1 MNKLKLLFSFIGLL
15 YAPISLYAFSFS
27 VTQTPETCAGNATLT
42 FAASAVDPAGTIEY
56 FVYKL
61 PDTVVPYATVTSTNL
76 SGLTGGDY
84 LIISKETINNVVTSQ
99 QQQNITILTSVQPLQ
114 FTVISQ
120 NQTCAT
126 TSTIT
131 VNVTSGIALNYEIF
145 FGPVLF
151 PAQTSNTFSN
161 LPVGVYKIRV
171 FDACGI
177 GVVSTFNVMLNPT
190 GLTITNPV
198 FSNTLPASCNTT
210 VATQTITPNSGT
222 VISYP
227 LTVQYI
233 IHPPGGG
240 ADIIYN
246 QVIASGNST
255 SLDISQTI
263 PTFTNQNYNYD
274 ILITDACNAAV
285 STSFLSNNSIS
296 LNALTMNL
304 GCNNDYIRLNV
315 GNFTPPYTL
324 TFNSAPAGFN
334 PVAFNTSYPVFTANS
349 IDFGSISQFVPFGV
363 YSISLVDACGNT
375 ANTTMT
381 IDLLPGDV
389 LSAGINNG
397 CTANSGQI
405 ILSVPLFKVGTV
417 IITAAPAS
425 YPFPLPHDVSA
436 LVNTAGFL
444 VITPVP
450 TGTYI
455 LEVTDTCGTLY
466 PPENVTVPLY
476 VDQGIDY
483 DQRPGCDLGFG
494 SLHLFSNNAKL
505 TAVSITAAPTGFSF
519 PIPYDVSANIIADG
533 NWYMSALPS
542 GSYTFTAVDECG
554 FSNNLTLTVNGYAIT
569 QNTFNVQSN
578 CGTFDLTLNFA
589 SNGNTNQKFWLQKL
603 LDPVAGT
610 WGTPVS
616 STPYVTGT
624 VPSSANSYLLTNN
637 STNYNLNFNGEFRI
651 IRVFSNYLNGSEIN
665 AGTATNINNTCFQV
679 LTSPSF
685 IFDEVLE
692 FLDANR
698 MPCSPGGSLDVILDV
713 NGKLPLHYTIVDKD
727 GVPFFFDNGTS
738 DIFYNLPPAIYTFEV
753 QDDCGNIVNR
763 IFDVNSLVSIVRVTK
778 PNDIVS
784 CNATLTGN
792 ETFDISA
799 QTPII
804 MGTQTP
810 ALYTLNYFENVTD
823 AQNNNN
829 PLTNL
834 ATYNPPNNP
843 QTVYAR
849 LHFNALP
856 NCFEIISFD
865 VFGGQIPSLNL
876 DATYLKCN
884 ANSVTVSAATPNLP
898 STTYSWSDGTIG
910 ADVTVTQL
918 GQTLLTAT
926 ATNSYGLQNI
936 SCTTSQSITV
946 NLSTV
951 PTIDEVKVVDWTT
964 EDNSITVVASNPTW
978 FEYSLNAGAFQ
989 DSNVFDQLPAGVY
1002 NLTIQDKLGC
1012 GKINQEVWILN
1023 YPKFFTPNGDGF
1035 NDFWKINNSELEPN
1049 LKVYLYD
1056 RHGKLI
1062 KYLDA
1067 EASWNGDFIGNQLT
1081 ADDYWFVVI
1090 REDGRE
1096 LKGNFTLKR

>member
-1 MNKLKLLFSFIGLL
+1 MTKLKFLFSVVGMLF
-15 YAPISLYAFSFS
+15 APISLFAFSFS
-27 VTQTPETCAGNATLT
+27 VTPTSETCAGNATLT

-84 LIISKETINNVVTSQ
+84 LIIAKETVNNVVTSQ
-99 QQQNITILTSVQPLQ
+99 QQQNVTITSSVQPLQ
-114 FTVISQ
+114 FTVISL

-177 GVVSTFNVMLNPT
+177 GVVSTFNVLLNPT

-198 FSNTLPASCNTT
+198 FSSTNPASCNTT
-210 VATQTITPNSGT
+210 VATQTITPNTGT

-227 LTVQYI
+227 LTIQYV
-233 IHPPGGG
+233 IHPPGG
-240 ADIIYN
+240 APDIIYN
-246 QVIASGNST
+246 QVINSGNAS
-255 SLDISQTI
+255 SLIISQLI
-263 PTFTNQNYNYD
+263 PTYTNQNYNYD
-274 ILITDACNAAV
+274 LLITDACNAAV
-285 STSFLSNNSIS
+285 SSSFLSNQTIVSTASAI
-296 LNALTMNL
+296 NL
-304 GCNNDYIRLNV
+304 SCNNNYIRLNTT
-315 GNFTPPYTL
+315 NFTPPYTL
-324 TFNSAPAGFN
+324 SFTSAPAGFN
-334 PVAFNTSYPVFTANS
+334 PVLFNAAYPNFSTTIVE
-349 IDFGSISQFVPFGV
+349 FGSNTQFVPLGV
-363 YSISLVDACGNT
+363 YGISLVDACGNS
-375 ANTTMT
+375 ATTTLT
-381 IDLLPGDV
+381 IDLLVGDV

-397 CTANSGQI
+397 CTTNSGQI
-405 ILSVPLFKVGTV
+405 ILSVPLFKADSV

-425 YPFPLPHDVSA
+425 YPFPLPHDVSG
-436 LVNTAGFL
+436 LINTAGFL

-450 TGTYI
+450 TGNYT
-455 LEVTDTCGTLY
+455 LDVSDTCGTTYL
-466 PPENVTVPLY
+466 PENVTVPVY
-476 VDQGIDY
+476 VDKGLDF

-494 SLHLFSNNAKL
+494 SLHLFSLNGKL
-505 TAVSITAAPTGFSF
+505 TSVTITAAPAGFLF
-519 PIPYDVSANIIADG
+519 PIPYLATTHIIASGD
-533 NWYMSALPS
+533 WYMGSLPS
-542 GSYTFTAVDECG
+542 GSYTFDAIDECG
-554 FSNNLTLTVNGYAIT
+554 FANTITLTVNGYLIT
-569 QNTFNVQSN
+569 QNTYNEQSN

-589 SNGNTNQKFWLQKL
+589 SNANTNQKFWLQKL
-603 LDPVAGT
+603 IDPVAGI
-610 WGTPVS
+610 WGNPFTN
-616 STPYVTGT
+616 TPYEAGT
-624 VPSSANSYLLTNN
+624 VPTVVTSYLLTNN

-698 MPCSPGGSLDVILDV
+698 MPCSPSGNLDVVLEV

-738 DIFYNLPPAIYTFEV
+738 DIFYNLPPAIYTFQV

-763 IFDVNSLVSIVRVTK
+763 IFDVNSLVSIVRSTK
-778 PNDIVS
+778 PNDIVT
-784 CNATLTGN
+784 CNAVIIGN
-792 ETFDISA
+792 ETFDISL
-799 QTPII
+799 QTPVI
-804 MGTQTP
+804 MGTQVP
-810 ALYTLNYFENVTD
+810 ALYTLTYHENLAD
-823 AQNNNN
+823 AQNSANALSN
-829 PLTNL
+829 LT
-834 ATYNPPNNP
+834 TYNPPNNP

-856 NCFEIISFD
+856 NCYEITSFE
-865 VFGGQIPSLNL
+865 VFAGKIPALNL

-884 ANSVTVSAATPNLP
+884 ANSITISATTPNLP
-898 STTYSWSDGTIG
+898 STTYSWSDGTVG
-910 ADVTVTQL
+910 SDVTVTQL

-951 PTIDEVKVVDWTT
+951 PTIDEVKVVDWTNA
-964 EDNSITVVASNPTW
+964 ENSITILASDPTW
-978 FEYSLNAGAFQ
+978 YEYALNAGAFQ
-989 DSNVFDQLPAGVY
+989 DSNVFDHLPADVY
-1002 NLTIQDKLGC
+1002 TLTIQDKLGC

-1035 NDFWKINNSELEPN
+1035 NDFWKIKNSELEPN

-1056 RHGKLI
+1056 RYGKLI

-1067 EASWNGDFIGNQLT
+1067 EASWNGDFIGSPLT

-1090 REDGRE
+1090 REDGRK
-1096 LKGNFTLKR
+1096 LQGHFSIKR

>member
-1 MNKLKLLFSFIGLL
+1 MTKLKFLFSVVGMLF
-15 YAPISLYAFSFS
+15 APISLFAFSFS
-27 VTQTPETCAGNATLT
+27 VTPTSETCAGNATLT

-84 LIISKETINNVVTSQ
+84 LIIAKETVNNVVTSQ
-99 QQQNITILTSVQPLQ
+99 QQQNVTITSSVQPLQ
-114 FTVISQ
+114 FTVISL

-151 PAQTSNTFSN
+151 PTQTSNTFSN

-177 GVVSTFNVMLNPT
+177 GVVSTFNVLLNPT

-198 FSNTLPASCNTT
+198 FSSTNPASCNTT
-210 VATQTITPNSGT
+210 VATQTITPNTGT

-227 LTVQYI
+227 LTIQYV
-233 IHPPGGG
+233 IHPPGG
-240 ADIIYN
+240 APDIIYN
-246 QVIASGNST
+246 QVINSGNAS
-255 SLDISQTI
+255 SLIISQLI
-263 PTFTNQNYNYD
+263 PTYTNQNYNYD

-285 STSFLSNNSIS
+285 SSSFLSNQTIVSTASAI
-296 LNALTMNL
+296 NL
-304 GCNNDYIRLNV
+304 SCNNNYIRLNTT
-315 GNFTPPYTL
+315 NFTPPYTL
-324 TFNSAPAGFN
+324 SFTSAPAGFN
-334 PVAFNTSYPVFTANS
+334 PVLFNAAYPNFSTTIVE
-349 IDFGSISQFVPFGV
+349 FGSNTQFVPLGV
-363 YSISLVDACGNT
+363 YAISLVDACGNS
-375 ANTTMT
+375 ATTTLT
-381 IDLLPGDV
+381 IDLLVGDV

-397 CTANSGQI
+397 CTTNSGQI
-405 ILSVPLFKVGTV
+405 ILSVPLFKADSV

-425 YPFPLPHDVSA
+425 YPFPLPHDVSG
-436 LVNTAGFL
+436 LINTAGFL

-450 TGTYI
+450 IGNYT
-455 LEVTDTCGTLY
+455 LDVSDTCGTTYL
-466 PPENVTVPLY
+466 PENVTVPVY
-476 VDQGIDY
+476 VDKGLDF

-494 SLHLFSNNAKL
+494 SLHLFSLNGKL
-505 TAVSITAAPTGFSF
+505 TSVTITAAPAGFLF
-519 PIPYDVSANIIADG
+519 PIPYLATTHIIASGD
-533 NWYMSALPS
+533 WYMGSLPS
-542 GSYTFTAVDECG
+542 GSYTFDAIDECG
-554 FSNNLTLTVNGYAIT
+554 FANTITLTVNGYLIT
-569 QNTFNVQSN
+569 QNTYNEQSN

-589 SNGNTNQKFWLQKL
+589 SNANTNQKFWLQKL
-603 LDPVAGT
+603 IDPVAGI
-610 WGTPVS
+610 WGNPFTN
-616 STPYVTGT
+616 TPYEAGT
-624 VPSSANSYLLTNN
+624 VPTVVTSYLLTNN

-698 MPCSPGGSLDVILDV
+698 MPCSPSGNLDVVLEV

-738 DIFYNLPPAIYTFEV
+738 DIFYNLPPAIYTFQV

-763 IFDVNSLVSIVRVTK
+763 IFDVNSLVSIVRSTK
-778 PNDIVS
+778 PNDIVT
-784 CNATLTGN
+784 CNAVIIGN
-792 ETFDISA
+792 ETFDISV
-799 QTPII
+799 QTPVI
-804 MGTQTP
+804 MGTQVP
-810 ALYTLNYFENVTD
+810 ALYTLTYHENLAD
-823 AQNNNN
+823 AQNSANALSN
-829 PLTNL
+829 LT
-834 ATYNPPNNP
+834 TYNPPNNP

-856 NCFEIISFD
+856 NCYEITSFE
-865 VFGGQIPSLNL
+865 VFAGKIPALNL

-884 ANSVTVSAATPNLP
+884 ANSITISATTPNLP
-898 STTYSWSDGTIG
+898 STTYSWSDGTVG
-910 ADVTVTQL
+910 SDVTVTQL

-951 PTIDEVKVVDWTT
+951 PTIDEVKVVDWTNA
-964 EDNSITVVASNPTW
+964 ENSITILASDPTW
-978 FEYSLNAGAFQ
+978 YEYALNAGAFQ
-989 DSNVFDQLPAGVY
+989 DSNVFDHLPADVY
-1002 NLTIQDKLGC
+1002 TLTIQDKLGC

-1035 NDFWKINNSELEPN
+1035 NDFWKIKNSELEPN

-1067 EASWNGDFIGNQLT
+1067 EASWNGDFIGSPLT

-1090 REDGRE
+1090 REDGRK
-1096 LKGNFTLKR
+1096 LQGHFSIKR

>member
-1 MNKLKLLFSFIGLL
+1 MTKLKFLFSVVGMLF
-15 YAPISLYAFSFS
+15 APISLFAFSFS
-27 VTQTPETCAGNATLT
+27 VTPTSETCAGNATLT
-42 FAASAVDPAGTIEY
+42 FAASAVDTAGTIEY

-84 LIISKETINNVVTSQ
+84 LIIAKETINNVVTSQ
-99 QQQNITILTSVQPLQ
+99 QQQNVTITSSVQPLQ
-114 FTVISQ
+114 FTVISL

-177 GVVSTFNVMLNPT
+177 GVVSTFNVLLNPT

-198 FSNTLPASCNTT
+198 FSSTNPASCNTT
-210 VATQTITPNSGT
+210 VATQTITPNTGT

-227 LTVQYI
+227 LTIQYV
-233 IHPPGGG
+233 IHPPGG
-240 ADIIYN
+240 APDIIYN
-246 QVIASGNST
+246 QVINSGNAS
-255 SLDISQTI
+255 SLIISQLI
-263 PTFTNQNYNYD
+263 PTYTNQNYNYD
-274 ILITDACNAAV
+274 LLITDACNAAV
-285 STSFLSNNSIS
+285 SSSFLSNQTIV
-296 LNALTMNL
+296 LTASAINL
-304 GCNNDYIRLNV
+304 SCNNNYIRLNTT
-315 GNFTPPYTL
+315 NFTPPYTL
-324 TFNSAPAGFN
+324 SFTSAPAGFN
-334 PVAFNTSYPVFTANS
+334 PVLFNAAYPNFSTTIVE
-349 IDFGSISQFVPFGV
+349 FGSNTQFVPLGV
-363 YSISLVDACGNT
+363 YGISLVDACGNS
-375 ANTTMT
+375 ATTTLT
-381 IDLLPGDV
+381 IDLLVGDV

-397 CTANSGQI
+397 CTTNSGQI
-405 ILSVPLFKVGTV
+405 ILSVPLFKADSV

-425 YPFPLPHDVSA
+425 YPFPLPHDVSG
-436 LVNTAGFL
+436 LINTAGFL

-450 TGTYI
+450 IGNYT
-455 LEVTDTCGTLY
+455 LDVSDTCGTTYL
-466 PPENVTVPLY
+466 PENVTVPVY
-476 VDQGIDY
+476 VDKGLDF

-494 SLHLFSNNAKL
+494 SLHLFSLNGKL
-505 TAVSITAAPTGFSF
+505 TSVTVTTAPAGFLF
-519 PIPYDVSANIIADG
+519 PIPYLATTHIIASGD
-533 NWYMSALPS
+533 WYMGSLPS
-542 GSYTFTAVDECG
+542 GSYTFDAIDECG
-554 FSNNLTLTVNGYAIT
+554 FANTITLTVNGYLIT
-569 QNTFNVQSN
+569 QNTYNEQSN

-589 SNGNTNQKFWLQKL
+589 SNANTNQKFWLQKL
-603 LDPVAGT
+603 IDPVAGI
-610 WGTPVS
+610 WGNPFTN
-616 STPYVTGT
+616 TPYEAGT
-624 VPSSANSYLLTNN
+624 VPTVVTSYLLTNN

-698 MPCSPGGSLDVILDV
+698 MPCSPSGNLDVVLEV

-738 DIFYNLPPAIYTFEV
+738 DIFYNLPPAIYTFQV

-763 IFDVNSLVSIVRVTK
+763 IFDVNSLVSIVRSTK
-778 PNDIVS
+778 PNDIVT
-784 CNATLTGN
+784 CNAVIIGN
-792 ETFDISA
+792 ETFDISL
-799 QTPII
+799 QTPVI
-804 MGTQTP
+804 MGTQVP
-810 ALYTLNYFENVTD
+810 ALYTLTYHENLAD
-823 AQNNNN
+823 AQNSANALSN
-829 PLTNL
+829 LT
-834 ATYNPPNNP
+834 TYNPPNNP

-856 NCFEIISFD
+856 NCYEITSFE
-865 VFGGQIPSLNL
+865 VFAGKIPALNL

-884 ANSVTVSAATPNLP
+884 ANSIAISATTPNLP
-898 STTYSWSDGTIG
+898 STTYSWSDGTVG
-910 ADVTVTQL
+910 SDVTVTQL

-951 PTIDEVKVVDWTT
+951 PTIDEVKVVDWTNA
-964 EDNSITVVASNPTW
+964 ENSITILASDPTW
-978 FEYSLNAGAFQ
+978 YEYALNAGAFQ
-989 DSNVFDQLPAGVY
+989 DSNVFDHLPADVY
-1002 NLTIQDKLGC
+1002 TLTIQDKLGC

-1035 NDFWKINNSELEPN
+1035 NDFWKIKNSELEPN

-1067 EASWNGDFIGNQLT
+1067 EASWNGDFIGSPLT

-1090 REDGRE
+1090 REDGRK
-1096 LKGNFTLKR
+1096 LQGHFSIKR

>member
-1 MNKLKLLFSFIGLL
+1 MTKLKFLFSVVGMLF
-15 YAPISLYAFSFS
+15 APISLFAFSFT
-27 VTQTPETCAGNATLT
+27 VTPTPETCAGNATLT
-42 FAASAVDPAGTIEY
+42 FAASSVDPAGAIEY

-84 LIISKETINNVVTSQ
+84 LIIAKETVNNVVTSQ
-99 QQQNITILTSVQPLQ
+99 QQQNVTITSSVQPLQ
-114 FTVISQ
+114 FTVISL

-177 GVVSTFNVMLNPT
+177 GVVSTFNVLLNPT

-198 FSNTLPASCNTT
+198 FSSTIPASCNTT
-210 VATQTITPNSGT
+210 LATQTITPNTGT

-227 LTVQYI
+227 LTVQYT
-233 IHPPGGG
+233 IHPPGG
-240 ADIIYN
+240 APDIIYN
-246 QVIASGNST
+246 QVIASGNAT

-263 PTFTNQNYNYD
+263 PTYTNQNYNYD

-285 STSFLSNNSIS
+285 SNSFLSNNTIS
-296 LNALTMNL
+296 LNALVMNL

-315 GNFTPPYTL
+315 SNFTPPYTL
-324 TFNSAPAGFN
+324 TFNSAPAGFT
-334 PVAFNTSYPVFTANS
+334 PVIYNASYPIFSANS
-349 IDFGSISQFVPFGV
+349 IDFGSTSQFVPFGTYAV
-363 YSISLVDACGNT
+363 SLVDACGNT
-375 ANTTMT
+375 ATTSIT
-381 IDLLPGDV
+381 INLLPGDV

-397 CTANSGQI
+397 CTTNSGQI
-405 ILSVPLFKVGTV
+405 ILSVPLFKVGV
-417 IITAAPAS
+417 AIITAAPAS

-436 LVNTAGFL
+436 LINTAGFL

-450 TGTYI
+450 MGNYT
-455 LEVTDTCGTLY
+455 LDVTDTCGTVYL
-466 PPENVTVPLY
+466 PENVTVPVY
-476 VDQGIDY
+476 VDKGLDF

-494 SLHLFSNNAKL
+494 SLHLFSLNGKL
-505 TAVSITAAPTGFSF
+505 SSVTVTAAPAGFLF
-519 PIPYDVSANIIADG
+519 PIPYVATTQIIASGD
-533 NWYMSALPS
+533 WYMGSLPG
-542 GSYTFTAVDECG
+542 GSYTFLCLDECG
-554 FSNNLTLTVNGYAIT
+554 YTNTITLTVNGYSIT

-603 LDPVAGT
+603 IDPVAGI
-610 WGTPVS
+610 WGNPFTN
-616 STPYVTGT
+616 TPYVAGT
-624 VPSSANSYLLTNN
+624 VPTVVTSYLLTNN

-651 IRVFSNYLNGSEIN
+651 ILVFSSYVNGSEVN
-665 AGTATNINNTCFQV
+665 SGTVNNINGLCFQV
-679 LTSPSF
+679 LTTPTF

-698 MPCSPGGSLDVILDV
+698 MPCSPSGNLDVVLEV

-738 DIFYNLPPAIYTFEV
+738 DIFLNLPPAIYTFQV

-763 IFDVNSLVSIVRVTK
+763 IFDVNSLVSIVRITK
-778 PNDIVS
+778 PNDIVT
-784 CNATLTGN
+784 CNAFITGN
-792 ETFDISA
+792 ETFDISV
-799 QTPII
+799 QTPVI
-804 MGTQTP
+804 MGTQVP
-810 ALYTLNYFENVTD
+810 ALYTLTYHENLAD
-823 AQNNNN
+823 AQNSANT
-829 PLTNL
+829 LSNL
-834 ATYNPPNNP
+834 ITYNPPNNP

-856 NCFEIISFD
+856 NCYEITSFE
-865 VFGGQIPSLNL
+865 VFAGQIPTLNL
-876 DATYLKCN
+876 DAIYLKCN
-884 ANSVTVSAATPNLP
+884 ANSITVSAATTNLP
-898 STTYSWSDGTIG
+898 ITTYSWSDGTVG
-910 ADVTVTQL
+910 SDVTVTQI

-926 ATNSYGLQNI
+926 ATNSYGLQNVA
-936 SCTTSQSITV
+936 CATSQSITV

-951 PTIDEVKVVDWTT
+951 PTIDDIKIVDWTNA
-964 EDNSITVVASNPTW
+964 ENSITIVASDPTW
-978 FEYSLNAGAFQ
+978 YEYALNAGAFQ
-989 DSNVFDQLPAGVY
+989 DSNVFDNLPADVY
-1002 NLTIQDKLGC
+1002 TLTIQDKLGC
-1012 GKINQEVWILN
+1012 GKINQEIWILN

-1035 NDFWKINNSELEPN
+1035 NDFWKIKNSELEPN
-1049 LKVYLYD
+1049 LKVYLFD
-1056 RHGKLI
+1056 RQGKLI

-1067 EASWNGDFIGNQLT
+1067 EASWNGDFIGNQLI

>member
-1 MNKLKLLFSFIGLL
+1 MTKLKFLFSVVGMLF
-15 YAPISLYAFSFS
+15 APISLFAFSFS
-27 VTQTPETCAGNATLT
+27 VTPTSETCAGNATLT
-42 FAASAVDPAGTIEY
+42 FAASAVDTAGTIEY

-84 LIISKETINNVVTSQ
+84 LIIAKETINNVVTSQ
-99 QQQNITILTSVQPLQ
+99 QQQNVTITSSVQPLQ
-114 FTVISQ
+114 FTVISL

-177 GVVSTFNVMLNPT
+177 GVVSTFNVLLNPT

-198 FSNTLPASCNTT
+198 FSSTNPASCNTT
-210 VATQTITPNSGT
+210 VATQTITPNTGT

-227 LTVQYI
+227 LTIQYV
-233 IHPPGGG
+233 IHPPGG
-240 ADIIYN
+240 APDIIYN
-246 QVIASGNST
+246 QVINSGNAS
-255 SLDISQTI
+255 SLIISQLI
-263 PTFTNQNYNYD
+263 PTYTNQNYNYD
-274 ILITDACNAAV
+274 LLITDACNAAV
-285 STSFLSNNSIS
+285 SSSFLSNQTIV
-296 LNALTMNL
+296 LTASAINL
-304 GCNNDYIRLNV
+304 SCNNNYIRLNTT
-315 GNFTPPYTL
+315 NFTPPYTL
-324 TFNSAPAGFN
+324 SFTSAPAGFN
-334 PVAFNTSYPVFTANS
+334 PVLFNAAYPNFSTTIVE
-349 IDFGSISQFVPFGV
+349 FGSNTQFVPLGV
-363 YSISLVDACGNT
+363 YAISLVDACGNS
-375 ANTTMT
+375 ATTTLT
-381 IDLLPGDV
+381 IDLLVGDV

-397 CTANSGQI
+397 CTTNSGQI
-405 ILSVPLFKVGTV
+405 ILSVPLFKADSV

-425 YPFPLPHDVSA
+425 YPFPLPHDVSG
-436 LVNTAGFL
+436 LINTAGFL

-450 TGTYI
+450 IGNYT
-455 LEVTDTCGTLY
+455 LDVSDTCGTTYL
-466 PPENVTVPLY
+466 PENVTVPVY
-476 VDQGIDY
+476 VDKGLDF

-494 SLHLFSNNAKL
+494 SLHLFSLNGKL
-505 TAVSITAAPTGFSF
+505 TSVTITAAPAGFLF
-519 PIPYDVSANIIADG
+519 PIPYLATTHIIASGD
-533 NWYMSALPS
+533 WYMGSLPS
-542 GSYTFTAVDECG
+542 GSYTFDAIDECG
-554 FSNNLTLTVNGYAIT
+554 FANTITLTVNGYLIT
-569 QNTFNVQSN
+569 QNTYNEQSN

-589 SNGNTNQKFWLQKL
+589 SNANTNQKFWLQKL
-603 LDPVAGT
+603 IDPVAGI
-610 WGTPVS
+610 WGNPFTN
-616 STPYVTGT
+616 TPYEAGT
-624 VPSSANSYLLTNN
+624 VPTVVTSYLLTNN

-698 MPCSPGGSLDVILDV
+698 MPCSPSGNLDVVLEV

-738 DIFYNLPPAIYTFEV
+738 DIFYNLPPAIYTFQV

-763 IFDVNSLVSIVRVTK
+763 IFDVNSLVSIVRSTK
-778 PNDIVS
+778 PNDIVT
-784 CNATLTGN
+784 CNAVIIGN
-792 ETFDISA
+792 ETFDISL
-799 QTPII
+799 QTPVI
-804 MGTQTP
+804 MGTQVP
-810 ALYTLNYFENVTD
+810 ALYTLTYHENLAD
-823 AQNNNN
+823 AQNSANALSN
-829 PLTNL
+829 LT
-834 ATYNPPNNP
+834 TYNPPNNP

-856 NCFEIISFD
+856 NCYEITSFE
-865 VFGGQIPSLNL
+865 VFAGKIPALNL

-884 ANSVTVSAATPNLP
+884 ANSIAISATTPNLP
-898 STTYSWSDGTIG
+898 STTYSWSDGTVG
-910 ADVTVTQL
+910 SDVTVTQL

-951 PTIDEVKVVDWTT
+951 PTIDEVKVVDWTNA
-964 EDNSITVVASNPTW
+964 ENSITILASDPTW
-978 FEYSLNAGAFQ
+978 YEYALNAGAFQ
-989 DSNVFDQLPAGVY
+989 DSNVFDHLPADVY
-1002 NLTIQDKLGC
+1002 TLTIQDKLGC

-1035 NDFWKINNSELEPN
+1035 NDFWKIKNSELEPN

-1056 RHGKLI
+1056 RYGKLI

-1067 EASWNGDFIGNQLT
+1067 EASWNGDFIGSPLT

-1090 REDGRE
+1090 REDGRK
-1096 LKGNFTLKR
+1096 LQGHFSIKR